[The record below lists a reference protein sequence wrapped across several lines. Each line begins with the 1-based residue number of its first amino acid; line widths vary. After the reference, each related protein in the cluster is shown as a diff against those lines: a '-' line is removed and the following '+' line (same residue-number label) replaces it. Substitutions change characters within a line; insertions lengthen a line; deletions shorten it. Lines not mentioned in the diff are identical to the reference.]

1 LRLAYG
7 ADSSMLSDTAALIM
21 NAGILDLAGTVAHE
35 EIVLSTTINGTVAI
49 ERSAGSSIIHLNT
62 ITRNAGS
69 LRISADNIATTDN
82 LNVNGILGGWFTA
95 GGSWATNSTNGP
107 DGLIVGLTTFDQD
120 IDRLAGGTGTQ
131 TIVNTP
137 TDNVRII
144 EAGSTANP
152 VTLAAPGTTTIYTL
166 LQGATGGE
174 AVVDIGSGNVLRI
187 ATGGILQPDGS
198 SALTFTTNGTLT
210 AGAADNTAATMFL
223 QNQDSTGSQALT
235 IGAVIADNGTSMVDV
250 RTTGPGTTIFAGANT
265 YTGSTLIGSGIL
277 AIGNG
282 GSTGTL
288 GSGDVIVEGSAILAF
303 NRSDTG
309 LVVSNAV
316 TGSGSVV
323 QNGSGTTTL
332 AAAAPVSTLNFV
344 AANGTLATSA
354 DNAINTTGSLVFGAT
369 TGSTS
374 VGTVD
379 LTNGSAT
386 VGSLLVRTDTTSANQ
401 ILIGP
406 GKTLT
411 VNGEFTVGPDLDA
424 SATALT
430 ISGGGSL
437 VVNSSGANFQIG
449 GATGATNEN
458 SAVLDMSGLGSF
470 TANLDAG
477 IFKLGDIN
485 TGTTSDPSSAK
496 LAINNTITAR
506 SIKIGDGSG
515 GSSTH
520 TLTLGSG
527 TNVFNADIFNI
538 GSALS
543 GVRSSGVVQFD
554 AGDTTGTF
562 KLRGS
567 DGQDDSRAL
576 VNMVNT
582 IGNTGSTMNATLNLA
597 SHTADLRI
605 STLTMA
611 TRTSNSGGTN
621 ATLTFDRGTLD
632 ISTLVMAGRS
642 GSGTGGATATVNLG
656 DSDPGGT
663 PSVIIGSIEMGTNSG
678 SGGTVNADLN
688 VSGGSVII
696 GSGSG
701 TAINMA
707 SAGTGRT
714 VNSTI
719 DLTGG
724 SVTLTGDI
732 VRTGG
737 AGTEN
742 TTLTLDGATL
752 DMSGHRIGTATEA
765 ITFVAASGTLQ
776 NLAELNGGGGLT
788 KTTAG
793 LLVMDGVNTYSG
805 PTTVSAGTLQF
816 AKQTAFYNNTQS
828 SWTATNLVVESGA
841 TAAFNVGG
849 TGEFTAA
856 DLDVIQPLGTASG
869 GFKSGSSLGIDT
881 TNATGTFTY
890 ATAIADPNGGANSLG
905 LTKLG
910 TGTLE
915 LTAAST
921 YSGPTRVEGGV
932 LLVNNSTGSATGT
945 GAVTVN
951 ATLGGTGTVGGD
963 LIVNSGGVV
972 APGVA
977 AEGLLTIGGDLTVSS
992 GGTLL
997 MQLGGATL
1005 NDESSIR
1012 GHENNLGSVNSTIID
1027 GWEAA
1032 NTVSLH
1038 DHLVSN
1044 GATAPDFDGVL
1055 KLDSTFLNGYTPEFG
1070 DVFDLLDW
1078 AAVSNMTGTASFDFS
1093 GVVLGTGLALNTDLF
1108 ASHGIIVVVPEPSRA
1123 VLLLVA
1129 LSALALRRR
1138 RIA

>member
-1 LRLAYG
+1 MP
-7 ADSSMLSDTAALIM
+7 STPPAA
-21 NAGILDLAGTVAHE
+21 
-35 EIVLSTTINGTVAI
+35 S
-49 ERSAGSSIIHLNT
+49 
-62 ITRNAGS
+62 
-69 LRISADNIATTDN
+69 
-82 LNVNGILGGWFTA
+82 
-95 GGSWATNSTNGP
+95 
-107 DGLIVGLTTFDQD
+107 
-120 IDRLAGGTGTQ
+120 
-131 TIVNTP
+131 
-137 TDNVRII
+137 
-144 EAGSTANP
+144 
-152 VTLAAPGTTTIYTL
+152 
-166 LQGATGGE
+166 
-174 AVVDIGSGNVLRI
+174 
-187 ATGGILQPDGS
+187 
-198 SALTFTTNGTLT
+198 
-210 AGAADNTAATMFL
+210 
-223 QNQDSTGSQALT
+223 
-235 IGAVIADNGTSMVDV
+235 
-250 RTTGPGTTIFAGANT
+250 
-265 YTGSTLIGSGIL
+265 
-277 AIGNG
+277 
-282 GSTGTL
+282 
-288 GSGDVIVEGSAILAF
+288 
-303 NRSDTG
+303 
-309 LVVSNAV
+309 
-316 TGSGSVV
+316 
-323 QNGSGTTTL
+323 
-332 AAAAPVSTLNFV
+332 
-344 AANGTLATSA
+344 
-354 DNAINTTGSLVFGAT
+354 
-369 TGSTS
+369 
-374 VGTVD
+374 
-379 LTNGSAT
+379 
-386 VGSLLVRTDTTSANQ
+386 
-401 ILIGP
+401 
-406 GKTLT
+406 
-411 VNGEFTVGPDLDA
+411 
-424 SATALT
+424 
-430 ISGGGSL
+430 
-437 VVNSSGANFQIG
+437 SSGPP
-449 GATGATNEN
+449 
-458 SAVLDMSGLGSF
+458 SAPPPS
-470 TANLDAG
+470 ALDAG

-554 AGDTTGTF
+554 PGDTTGTF
-562 KLRGS
+562 RLRGS
-567 DGQDDSRAL
+567 DGQEDSRAL

-582 IGNTGSTMNATLNLA
+582 IGSTGTTMNATLNLA
-597 SHTADLRI
+597 GHVSDLKI

-611 TRTSNSGGTN
+611 TRTANTGGTN

-688 VSGGSVII
+688 VTGGSVII

-724 SVTLTGDI
+724 TVTVTGDI

-742 TTLTLDGATL
+742 ATLTLDGATL
-752 DMSGHRIGTATEA
+752 DMTGHAIGTATEVL
-765 ITFVAASGTLQ
+765 TFVAASGTLQ
-776 NLAELNGGGGLT
+776 NVAELNGGGGLT
-788 KTTAG
+788 KTTPG
-793 LLVMDGVNTYSG
+793 LLIMDGVNTYSG
-805 PTTVSAGTLQF
+805 VTTVSAGTLQF
-816 AKQTAFYNNTQS
+816 AKQTAFYNNTPA

-856 DLDVIQPLGTASG
+856 DLDVIKALGTASG
-869 GFKSGSSLGIDT
+869 GFKDGSSLGIDT

-890 ATAIADPNGGANSLG
+890 ATAISDTNGGANSLG

-921 YSGPTRVEGGV
+921 YSGPTLVDGGV

-951 ATLGGTGTVGGD
+951 ATLGGTGVIGGD

-977 AEGLLTIGGDLTVSS
+977 AEGLLTVGGDLTVSA

-997 MQLGGATL
+997 MQLGSATL
-1005 NDESSIR
+1005 NDEASIR
-1012 GHENNLGSVNSTIID
+1012 GHENNLGSINSTIID

-1044 GATAPDFDGVL
+1044 GPSAPEFDGVL

-1078 AAVSNMTGTASFDFS
+1078 ATLSSSMTGTASFDFS
-1093 GVVLGTGLALNTDLF
+1093 GLVLGTGLALNTDLF

-1123 VLLLVA
+1123 VLLLMA
-1129 LSALALRRR
+1129 LCALALRRR
-1138 RIA
+1138 RTA